1 MEGFNNEGVIG
12 LPLKMVVSIV
22 IGGVALSAVFYFL
35 SSQCIYPK
43 ELDVQWS
50 PLVIENEKMNK
61 IQVKVRSDGK
71 AVEGANVVISGLGN
85 ASSGKTNENGQ
96 ATLYFTPH
104 MKERNEGY
112 VDIYVNAGRCYKK
125 FHRENAIKVVEK

>member
-1 MEGFNNEGVIG
+1 MERKEGILE

-22 IGGVALSAVFYFL
+22 IGGVALSTVLYFL
-35 SSQCIYPK
+35 STQCIYPK
-43 ELDVQWS
+43 ELDVQWN
-50 PLVIENEKMNK
+50 PLVIENEKINE
-61 IQVKVRSDGK
+61 IQIRVRSDGK

-85 ASSGKTNENGQ
+85 AASGKTNENGE

-104 MKERNEGY
+104 MKGRNEGY

-125 FHRENAIKVVEK
+125 FHQENAIKVVET